1 MPRGTGTPK
10 GWSERLVNMKVKDLL
25 GLVSHKVVLNRYFR
39 DGKEIKQDILYEGG
53 LSKCPEDLL
62 ELNVLFISP
71 EGEISL
77 YLHIEVE

>member
-1 MPRGTGTPK
+1 
-10 GWSERLVNMKVKDLL
+10 MKVRDLL
-25 GLVSHKVVLNRYFR
+25 ELVSCRVVLNRFFR
-39 DGKEIKQDILYEGG
+39 DGKKIKRDILYEGG
-53 LSKCPEDLL
+53 LSKCPEDFL